1 MIIDTTSSFSPETS
15 HASFPKKEKKKE
27 REIDRDMEYY
37 EDEIMDLCAQIPGIS
52 RNIFKT
58 VEIVKKKGYV
68 YSNVILYYIILY

>member
-52 RNIFKT
+52 RNIFKLQFLMA
-58 VEIVKKKGYV
+58 VLPPQLC
-68 YSNVILYYIILY
+68 ILSK